1 MNKSVECRNEHSVSR
16 LTAMPVTISVSETR
30 LMGPS
35 PRAPDELPI
44 WGVVFQLNRDDGVGT
59 AVGITLR
66 CDSATSAR
74 DGALARLQ
82 GFLSEA
88 SAAANALTPSG
99 PGANAEQSRL
109 SSAEHQA
116 LSPEIDEREV
126 RDETARKQP
135 EEVSADEI
143 DQGGGHRFKD

>member
-1 MNKSVECRNEHSVSR
+1 M
-16 LTAMPVTISVSETR
+16 T
-30 LMGPS
+30 
-35 PRAPDELPI
+35 
-44 WGVVFQLNRDDGVGT
+44 
-59 AVGITLR
+59 
-66 CDSATSAR
+66 ATSAR

-88 SAAANALTPSG
+88 SAAANALTASG
-99 PGANAEQSRL
+99 PGVDAEPNRL

-143 DQGGGHRFKD
+143 DQGDGHRFKD